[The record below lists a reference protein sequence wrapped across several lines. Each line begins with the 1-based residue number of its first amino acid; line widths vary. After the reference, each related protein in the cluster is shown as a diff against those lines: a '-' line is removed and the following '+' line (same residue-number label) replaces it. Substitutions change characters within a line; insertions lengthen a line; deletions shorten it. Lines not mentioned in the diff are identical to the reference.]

1 MQTQLL
7 NSISSLA
14 GRAQFVALTYT
25 NAQKEKARYTIILNG
40 NYRGVLEKSLLELTI
55 QLPDLKEIE
64 KEACEAL
71 IASIHKSLAA
81 NAVGEV
87 SEDYTK
93 RGLYVPSGVPGVK
106 VSTNDN
112 TLELSGLLHSKVVLE
127 PGEARKPVRSA
138 PLTVAKNQLRRQT
151 AQGKFRTFCLENIQS
166 ARINGNILEL
176 D

>member
-1 MQTQLL
+1 MKALL
-7 NSISSLA
+7 DSINSLA
-14 GRAQFVALTYT
+14 GKAQFVSLTYT

-40 NYRGVLEKSLLELTI
+40 NYRGVLEKSLLELNI
-55 QLPDLKEIE
+55 QLPNLKEIE

-71 IASIHKSLAA
+71 IASLHKSIAA
-81 NAVGEV
+81 NAAGEV

-93 RGLYVPSGVPGVK
+93 KDLYIPSGVSGVK
-106 VSTNDN
+106 INSNDN
-112 TLELSGLLHSKVVLE
+112 SLELSGLLHSKVVLE
-127 PGEARKPVRSA
+127 PGEPRKPVRSA

-166 ARINGNILEL
+166 ARMNGSTLEL